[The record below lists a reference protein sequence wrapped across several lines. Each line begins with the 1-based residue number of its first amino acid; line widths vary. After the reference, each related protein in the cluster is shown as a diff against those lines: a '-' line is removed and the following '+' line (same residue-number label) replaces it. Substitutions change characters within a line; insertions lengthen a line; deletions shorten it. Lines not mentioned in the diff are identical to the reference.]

1 MLVWCGKER
10 VFVLGGSEEEVE
22 VHDEAENTWRC
33 ATLRQL
39 VDVVSTPSLL
49 INGGDLIASNSA

>member
-1 MLVWCGKER
+1 M
-10 VFVLGGSEEEVE
+10 LGGSEEEVE

-33 ATLRQL
+33 ASLRQL

-49 INGGDLIASNSA
+49 INGGTRIA